1 MMKKTPGRHAP
12 AFARSHRVITCL
24 NRDQVDYLDKIGKDA
39 QFSSGMKLSRNQI
52 LFAMVNAMRRLS
64 VTGDGIGDVEHF
76 EQRLIEAIMPR
87 A

>member
-1 MMKKTPGRHAP
+1 MKKIMVGRHTP
-12 AFARSHRVITCL
+12 SIARSHRVITCL

-64 VTGDGIGDVEHF
+64 VTGEGIGDVEQF
-76 EQRLIEAIMPR
+76 QQRLMEAIGGGE
-87 A
+87 